1 MLKPISPP
9 VFHILLALAEEER
22 HGYGIILEIE
32 RRTEGAVRL
41 GTGTLYTA
49 IKRLLAQGLIEESA
63 ERPDPRLDDQRR
75 RYYRL
80 TSRGR
85 EVVIQEARRL
95 ETLVSH
101 ARAKKLL
108 PATRGSR

>member
-9 VFHILLALAEEER
+9 VFHILLALAQKER

-49 IKRLLAQGLIEESA
+49 IKRLLAQGFIEESA
-63 ERPDPRLDDQRR
+63 ERPDPQLDDERR

-80 TSRGR
+80 TPRGR
-85 EVVIQEARRL
+85 EVAIQEAHRL
-95 ETLVSH
+95 EGLVSH

-108 PATRGSR
+108 PATGGWK